1 MCTCEPMAVAVVGGC
16 ALGKPLRFEVELG
29 KNTRHLLSVYPSGLC
44 QAGRRGSWS
53 TWLERRPNQAFA
65 LALGLLPCQ
74 GTFPEKPHSGL
85 CPEAPLRESGMGFC
99 LERDHL

>member
-1 MCTCEPMAVAVVGGC
+1 M
-16 ALGKPLRFEVELG
+16 GKPLNFEVELG
-29 KNTRHLLSVYPSGLC
+29 TEQIQVPSSCVSQWSLSSWEKGLL
-44 QAGRRGSWS
+44 S

-74 GTFPEKPHSGL
+74 GTFPKKPHSGL

-99 LERDHL
+99 LERDYL